1 MGEDIENLE
10 SISVVIPILNEEGNI
25 KSLYPQLK
33 QVLDGLGREYELIFV
48 DDGSIDGT
56 FPLLK
61 EIAAQDDKV
70 KIIRFRKNFGQTA
83 AISAG
88 FDYATGDIIITSDGD
103 LQNDPEDIPKLI
115 AKVEEGYDVVSG
127 WRKDRKEP
135 FLTRILPS
143 KIANSLISF
152 LTDVKLHDYGC
163 SLKAYRREVVKNIN
177 LYGEMHRFIPALA
190 SWMGISV
197 AEVPVNDRARKFGK
211 SKYGLSR
218 TTKVL
223 LDLITVKFL
232 LRYSTRPIQIFGFLG
247 LISTLVGF
255 LMALYLS
262 YGRLFKGQSLANRPI
277 LLLAVLLIFIG
288 IQLITMGLLGEM
300 IVRIYHE
307 AQGKPIYVVR
317 ELIEGKKRTGYKD
330 KYTQLQRFIS

>member
-1 MGEDIENLE
+1 
-10 SISVVIPILNEEGNI
+10 
-25 KSLYPQLK
+25 
-33 QVLDGLGREYELIFV
+33 
-48 DDGSIDGT
+48 
-56 FPLLK
+56 
-61 EIAAQDDKV
+61 
-70 KIIRFRKNFGQTA
+70 
-83 AISAG
+83 
-88 FDYATGDIIITSDGD
+88 
-103 LQNDPEDIPKLI
+103 
-115 AKVEEGYDVVSG
+115 
-127 WRKDRKEP
+127 
-135 FLTRILPS
+135 
-143 KIANSLISF
+143 
-152 LTDVKLHDYGC
+152 
-163 SLKAYRREVVKNIN
+163 
-177 LYGEMHRFIPALA
+177 
-190 SWMGISV
+190 MGISV

-330 KYTQLQRFIS
+330 KHTQLQRFIS